1 MRWLLLK
8 DLQILRRSPLL
19 VGLLVVYPV
28 VISLLI
34 GIALSRG
41 PEKPKIAFV
50 NEVPE
55 FQQTITVGG
64 DRIDIAGY
72 SDVLFERVDAVPA
85 RTREEALQMVE
96 DGDVLGALVI
106 PEDAARKLQSAVA
119 LGGSADKPTVEVI
132 YNASGPLQGQ
142 LVQSLIDST
151 LAEANVAIGERLT
164 EVAAGYLNILLEG
177 GSFSLLGQDFDILGL
192 SDAEEILARQAAQL
206 PADSTERAELE
217 RIRRFAELAVEN
229 LDFSD
234 EILSSISNP
243 IEVKETPV
251 GGSGGTTLESFA
263 VAASVVFSLM
273 FVCVLLAAGM
283 LALER
288 EEHAYG
294 RLVRGLVGRGRL
306 LAEKVLL
313 AGLCALPVGLVMLVV
328 VALLADLEWSR
339 APQWV
344 VGVLAAGLA
353 FGALGVAIGAV
364 AREVRAASLLA
375 FGLSLPI
382 AFLALVPAGTV
393 NDALYE
399 VIRVVSAGFPFKPAL
414 LAMDAALNENGEM
427 WPSVLHLVA
436 LTAAYGVLARVA
448 LRRFG

>member
-72 SDVLFERVDAVPA
+72 SDVLLERVDAVPA
-85 RTREEALQMVE
+85 RTRDEALQMVE

-132 YNASGPLQGQ
+132 YDASGPLQGQ

-177 GSFSLLGQDFDILGL
+177 GSFSLLGQDLDILGL
-192 SDAEEILARQAAQL
+192 SDAEEILGA
-206 PADSTERAELE
+206 PAPRSCPRTRPSA
-217 RIRRFAELAVEN
+217 
-229 LDFSD
+229 
-234 EILSSISNP
+234 
-243 IEVKETPV
+243 
-251 GGSGGTTLESFA
+251 GSWSA
-263 VAASVVFSLM
+263 SAASPSWRWRTSTSPTRS
-273 FVCVLLAAGM
+273 CPRSATRSTSRKPRWAGAA
-283 LALER
+283 
-288 EEHAYG
+288 
-294 RLVRGLVGRGRL
+294 VR
-306 LAEKVLL
+306 
-313 AGLCALPVGLVMLVV
+313 PS
-328 VALLADLEWSR
+328 SR
-339 APQWV
+339 SRW
-344 VGVLAAGLA
+344 
-353 FGALGVAIGAV
+353 
-364 AREVRAASLLA
+364 RR
-375 FGLSLPI
+375 
-382 AFLALVPAGTV
+382 
-393 NDALYE
+393 
-399 VIRVVSAGFPFKPAL
+399 
-414 LAMDAALNENGEM
+414 
-427 WPSVLHLVA
+427 PSSS
-436 LTAAYGVLARVA
+436 R
-448 LRRFG
+448 